1 MAVHG
6 MAIIVA
12 LCIVLVSSTET
23 EQAILKTIQYI
34 VLHVHIN
41 YNNY

>member
-23 EQAILKTIQYI
+23 EQAMVRTTEKVTLTDKR
-34 VLHVHIN
+34 
-41 YNNY
+41 